1 MDTQRRLRGHAFL
14 PPKRVLDKAPAAYAT
29 EDITAEGKTI
39 IAHYF
44 SGGADYYIAEMWQE
58 PGEDGELGRWMAFGY
73 AKLASHPEGQEWG
86 YLDLDELEQVRG
98 RTPQGLPVI
107 VERDMH
113 WDPTPFSQIK
123 GVEHPVKARG
133 PQPDTG
139 SVVNPE
145 PRPGTVA
152 KPGAEPGG
160 RTPQMQCPECEEP
173 AVNRPAADRVPWE
186 AHGLDRPEWSHAD
199 RSALCPVIGTS
210 GSYEPAQPSARRPV
224 PGPRIEC
231 EDPPVATRAPRL
243 DPAADYEPEA
253 G

>member
-1 MDTQRRLRGHAFL
+1 METQRRLRGHAFL

-29 EDITAEGKTI
+29 ENIAAEDKTI
-39 IAHYF
+39 MAHYF

-86 YLDLDELEQVRG
+86 YLDLNELEQVRG

-123 GVEHPVKARG
+123 GVEHPAKAGG
-133 PQPDTG
+133 PQPDTS

-173 AVNRPAADRVPWE
+173 AVNRPAMDRVPWE

-210 GSYEPAQPSARRPV
+210 GSYEPAQPSARRAV
-224 PGPRIEC
+224 PGPRIER

-243 DPAADYEPEA
+243 DPAAGYEPEA